1 MIGTSRTSPYEL
13 FVRTNRPFDYAE
25 LLIKA
30 AAVSGSVRARMQ
42 PMLTAHMADAAVQPL
57 PSPQGAGEKVL
68 VVEDSP
74 TVAQLVALKLRAG
87 GYSVELVADGPAALD
102 ATRRDSPDLIL
113 CDVVMPGMD
122 GYELTRTLRR
132 DPRTAGVSIIMLT
145 ALGNVM
151 EGLDAGADDYIV
163 KPFNDIEL
171 MARIKSVLRRNK
183 DLRALSP
190 LTGLPGNFSIAEE
203 IEHRIR
209 DEEHFA
215 VMYADLDNFKPY
227 NDHYGFARGDKVLRM
242 TALLIQDVALS
253 HEDQN
258 VFVGHVG
265 GDDFIIVTPSH
276 LAESIAQR
284 IVERFDDRAI
294 KLYDPKDAARGYIEI
309 ENRMGQIQRFA
320 PVSISVGI
328 ATSEIRAFTHYAEAV
343 AVASEMK
350 SFTKKSTG
358 STWAV
363 DRRGH

>member
-1 MIGTSRTSPYEL
+1 
-13 FVRTNRPFDYAE
+13 
-25 LLIKA
+25 
-30 AAVSGSVRARMQ
+30 
-42 PMLTAHMADAAVQPL
+42 
-57 PSPQGAGEKVL
+57 
-68 VVEDSP
+68 
-74 TVAQLVALKLRAG
+74 
-87 GYSVELVADGPAALD
+87 
-102 ATRRDSPDLIL
+102 
-113 CDVVMPGMD
+113 
-122 GYELTRTLRR
+122 
-132 DPRTAGVSIIMLT
+132 
-145 ALGNVM
+145 
-151 EGLDAGADDYIV
+151 
-163 KPFNDIEL
+163 
-171 MARIKSVLRRNK
+171 
-183 DLRALSP
+183 
-190 LTGLPGNFSIAEE
+190 
-203 IEHRIR
+203 
-209 DEEHFA
+209 
-215 VMYADLDNFKPY
+215 MYADLDNFKPY
-227 NDHYGFARGDKVLRM
+227 NDHYGFARGDNVLRM

-265 GDDFIIVTPSH
+265 GDDFIIVTPAH
-276 LAESIAQR
+276 LAESMAQR